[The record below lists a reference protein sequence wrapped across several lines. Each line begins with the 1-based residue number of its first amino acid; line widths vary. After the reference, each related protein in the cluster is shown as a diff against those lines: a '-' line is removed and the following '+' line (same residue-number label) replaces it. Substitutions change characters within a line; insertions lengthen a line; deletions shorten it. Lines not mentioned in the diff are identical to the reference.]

1 MRASDGSALAIRR
14 FAVRPRPTTRLT
26 TFVKRVVCPCRGKR
40 VQHSHSGGKRV
51 TIHCCDR
58 RACSRVSNVSSN
70 SPFTVKLFISYEHE
84 NRSFSICLWIQ
95 DQLSIYASFVFFRL
109 INKTKA
115 KYGNEFSIAFRKL
128 RISNY
133 RCILRIKISCSHPL
147 CFNRGIE
154 RHHVIIPQ
162 F

>member
-1 MRASDGSALAIRR
+1 MNFIHVRHNFLSLSRVTRTFIAILATRYAANWPQPRRQRGRCVLKKFSELMYVLKQVKRDRLPLALLITRMRASDGSALAIRR

-84 NRSFSICLWIQ
+84 NRSFSICL
-95 DQLSIYASFVFFRL
+95 
-109 INKTKA
+109 
-115 KYGNEFSIAFRKL
+115 
-128 RISNY
+128 
-133 RCILRIKISCSHPL
+133 
-147 CFNRGIE
+147 
-154 RHHVIIPQ
+154 
-162 F
+162 